1 MITGVAQRA
10 KLKVYIP
17 QTSREKMVV
26 ENARLTQD
34 WISFNVNNRVLLTL
48 FYVILEELSS

>member
-1 MITGVAQRA
+1 MITEVAQRA
-10 KLKVYIP
+10 RLKVYIP

-48 FYVILEELSS
+48 FYVILEGLSS